1 MEKSN
6 ETSSSSVSQTEVDTS
21 SGVTSETLY
30 VQKFRGGELI
40 YSSNKEYET
49 IESVD
54 CNFAQEIELP
64 AVSRTTSP
72 QPSTS
77 KTLTKAEKMARVKR
91 TLNRKQKPIFLK
103 IWIYSSIGR

>member
-1 MEKSN
+1 MAKSN
-6 ETSSSSVSQTEVDTS
+6 ETSSSSVSRTEVDTS

-54 CNFAQEIELP
+54 CAFSQEIELP
-64 AVSRTTSP
+64 AVP
-72 QPSTS
+72 QKKS
-77 KTLTKAEKMARVKR
+77 KIGLDLDLVHHSLVLVLLNPRKR
-91 TLNRKQKPIFLK
+91 RKWQSLNIP
-103 IWIYSSIGR
+103 